1 MGRRNLLDK
10 RMKEQK
16 NAYQLLLEA
25 KVTSNTIR
33 TEAEA
38 LKEVEAEANIERCRR
53 NLLDKRM
60 KEQNNAYQLLL
71 RGRAGAAVKNHE
83 RETIEEQKA
92 HEIFKENERRRIL
105 ACRVTIQKQL
115 AKSEE
120 TERKALEKTRFELQ
134 LEKNR
139 RGLLKERLKQQKF
152 LFEVEKETKKLKWN
166 IRSEGSRRQM
176 LSTRLIIQ
184 KQLATKSKTEA
195 TAAAA
200 AAAKV
205 EAKKN

>member
-16 NAYQLLLEA
+16 NTYQLLLEER
-25 KVTSNTIR
+25 VTSNKIR

-71 RGRAGAAVKNHE
+71 QGAAVKNHE

-92 HEIFKENERRRIL
+92 HEIFKENERRRML

-152 LFEVEKETKKLKWN
+152 LFE
-166 IRSEGSRRQM
+166 
-176 LSTRLIIQ
+176 
-184 KQLATKSKTEA
+184 
-195 TAAAA
+195 
-200 AAAKV
+200 
-205 EAKKN
+205 

>member
-16 NAYQLLLEA
+16 NAYQLLLEER
-25 KVTSNTIR
+25 VTSNKIR

-71 RGRAGAAVKNHE
+71 QGRAVAAVKNHE

-92 HEIFKENERRRIL
+92 HEIFKENERRRML

-152 LFEVEKETKKLKWN
+152 LFEVEKETKKVEVEYT
-166 IRSEGSRRQM
+166 IRRFTS
-176 LSTRLIIQ
+176 
-184 KQLATKSKTEA
+184 
-195 TAAAA
+195 
-200 AAAKV
+200 
-205 EAKKN
+205 